1 MDSVAGAAMEV
12 DATAPMEI
20 TVGSVSI
27 EAIDAGVGAHL
38 EHPGTPRTKSSPSIT
53 GSCSTSTDNTNL
65 KPRVGMIFD
74 TLEDVE
80 KFYKFYAH
88 ETGFSVRVGQHKK
101 KNEETLFK

>member
-1 MDSVAGAAMEV
+1 MTCWAAGLLIIQFA
-12 DATAPMEI
+12 
-20 TVGSVSI
+20 
-27 EAIDAGVGAHL
+27 L
-38 EHPGTPRTKSSPSIT
+38 LQ
-53 GSCSTSTDNTNL
+53 GSCATGTDNTNL

-88 ETGFSVRVGQHKK
+88 KTGFSVRVGQHKK